1 MRSVHHSVTGGERFC
16 ILSSS
21 DSQIWVIKSLT
32 SGCVC
37 VCEWCHGPLLKPF
50 LLDRAE
56 PTVCSYC
63 IVFFFCSFHTAH
75 ISVLYPYSHARWFL
89 SVPSSFLLKIREI
102 VCFVQSGPALM
113 LEVGWHLLDNFRI
126 WNNTWINNKQCKYE
140 ACITFYISINELK
153 TADVIQ
159 TESERVKP
167 ASVEC

>member
-1 MRSVHHSVTGGERFC
+1 MRSVHHSVTGGKDFASCHPVTVKSGSLRVWHQAVYVC
-16 ILSSS
+16 VNDVMVLSWNLSSWTGL
-21 DSQIWVIKSLT
+21 SQL
-32 SGCVC
+32 CV
-37 VCEWCHGPLLKPF
+37 H
-50 LLDRAE
+50 
-56 PTVCSYC
+56 
-63 IVFFFCSFHTAH
+63 IVFFFLFCSFHTAH
-75 ISVLYPYSHARWFL
+75 ISVLYPNSHARWFL
-89 SVPSSFLLKIREI
+89 SVPSCFLLKIREI

-113 LEVGWHLLDNFRI
+113 LEVGWHLLHNVRI